1 MRMEKENDEYKQKI
15 ERMEANMADIWERLA
30 QEESK

>member
-1 MRMEKENDEYKQKI
+1 MQMEKENADYKKI
-15 ERMEANMADIWERLA
+15 IDNLKSEMADIWERLA